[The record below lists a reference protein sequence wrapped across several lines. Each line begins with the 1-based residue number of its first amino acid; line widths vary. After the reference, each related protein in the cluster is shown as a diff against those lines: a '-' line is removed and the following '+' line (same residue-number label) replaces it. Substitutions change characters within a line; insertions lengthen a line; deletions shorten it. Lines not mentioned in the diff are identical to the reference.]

1 MKIVIRFLIII
12 IFFYPAKTFCQN
24 ELQFV
29 SLADFKTTD
38 GHTIHNCKI
47 GFRTIGKLNDK
58 RSNAVLWTT
67 WFSGTSADIYRVING
82 LMDTSGLYIVIAD
95 ALTNGVSSSPSTS
108 RDFSNVSIRDMVNSQ
123 YRLLTEHIKLDHVK
137 AIMGYSMGAMQ
148 ALEWSVAYPVFM
160 DKIVSISGT
169 PKQSFYDI
177 LFWNTQ
183 IKLIEKAKMNPGETG
198 TLLETVADIWTMNLY
213 TPNFYAVH
221 ENADS
226 ISAYLEKIY
235 KNPRLQDEDY
245 LAGIKAIIKQDIY
258 KYGNLKQLIRAK
270 VLFIVSEQDHIVN
283 PLASIELAKQLNA
296 PVLILITHC
305 GHLALFCEPGKIK
318 RAVSSFL

>member
-137 AIMGYSMGAMQ
+137 AIMGY
-148 ALEWSVAYPVFM
+148 
-160 DKIVSISGT
+160 
-169 PKQSFYDI
+169 
-177 LFWNTQ
+177 
-183 IKLIEKAKMNPGETG
+183 
-198 TLLETVADIWTMNLY
+198 
-213 TPNFYAVH
+213 
-221 ENADS
+221 
-226 ISAYLEKIY
+226 
-235 KNPRLQDEDY
+235 
-245 LAGIKAIIKQDIY
+245 
-258 KYGNLKQLIRAK
+258 
-270 VLFIVSEQDHIVN
+270 
-283 PLASIELAKQLNA
+283 
-296 PVLILITHC
+296 
-305 GHLALFCEPGKIK
+305 
-318 RAVSSFL
+318 